1 MAENNHMDIQK
12 GHDWLENRGMNLRA
26 IILVDDFDR
35 ELQEAWDRAGI
46 FTHPD
51 DRLVLLGMAGS
62 SLWQFLKENN
72 YLGDDRFDQFST
84 EASLEVSR
92 LFWGDQSPRIIYP
105 GNTSI
110 PLQQIGRS
118 LGWGVP
124 SPLGLDINPQ
134 YGPWVAYR
142 AVFLTQ
148 SLLPVTNAFRIRQS
162 PCDRCVKK
170 PCLSNCPASALRSGA
185 LPDLNACVSRR
196 IEDQTGCGL
205 ACQSRL
211 ACPVG
216 REWRYSEEQLNYHGE
231 RSFRSLTRWI
241 KRDDKIL

>member
-84 EASLEVSR
+84 EASLEVSL
-92 LFWGDQSPRIIYP
+92 LFWGDESPRIIYP

-134 YGPWVAYR
+134 YGPWFAYR

>member
-46 FTHPD
+46 FTHSD

-134 YGPWVAYR
+134 YGPWFAYR

>member
-46 FTHPD
+46 FTHSD

-134 YGPWVAYR
+134 YGPWFAYR

-241 KRDDKIL
+241 KRGDKIL

>member
-46 FTHPD
+46 FTHSD

-118 LGWGVP
+118 LGWGAP

-134 YGPWVAYR
+134 YGPWFAYR

-241 KRDDKIL
+241 KRGDKIL

>member
-46 FTHPD
+46 FSHSD

-118 LGWGVP
+118 LGWGAP
-124 SPLGLDINPQ
+124 SPLGRDINPQ
-134 YGPWVAYR
+134 YGPWFAYR
-142 AVFLTQ
+142 AAFLTQ
-148 SLLPVTNAFRIRQS
+148 SLLPVTNAFRIHQS
-162 PCDRCVKK
+162 PCDRCV
-170 PCLSNCPASALRSGA
+170 
-185 LPDLNACVSRR
+185 
-196 IEDQTGCGL
+196 
-205 ACQSRL
+205 
-211 ACPVG
+211 
-216 REWRYSEEQLNYHGE
+216 
-231 RSFRSLTRWI
+231 
-241 KRDDKIL
+241 